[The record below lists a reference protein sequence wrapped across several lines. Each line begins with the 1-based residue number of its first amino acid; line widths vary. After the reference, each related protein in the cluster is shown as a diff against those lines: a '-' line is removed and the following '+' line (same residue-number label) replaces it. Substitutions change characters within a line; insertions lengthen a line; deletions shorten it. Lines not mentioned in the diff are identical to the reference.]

1 MRAQT
6 SCASSCRRT
15 GECLVFIVE
24 LPFFCNVFF
33 CCCTQAA
40 RKVHTWCIFV
50 RMHSSDRSG
59 EMTFIPGDDVQTFLF
74 WRIGC
79 VVPSSSEAYFSFF
92 LSFSRCRR
100 TADATKN
107 HQTKLCSRYF
117 YAALLSRIV
126 PSVSSILLKA
136 TSTRSCDLEDLI
148 PKQSLLILSNIHPHH
163 HLCFSFIYQLLNR
176 SNVDTFSS
184 VLLS

>member
-1 MRAQT
+1 
-6 SCASSCRRT
+6 
-15 GECLVFIVE
+15 
-24 LPFFCNVFF
+24 
-33 CCCTQAA
+33 
-40 RKVHTWCIFV
+40 
-50 RMHSSDRSG
+50 
-59 EMTFIPGDDVQTFLF
+59 MTFIPCDDFQTFLF

-92 LSFSRCRR
+92 LSFRRCRR

-117 YAALLSRIV
+117 SAALLSRIV

-148 PKQSLLILSNIHPHH
+148 PEESLLIFINITLCAYPSLIDGEIEVMLIYSHFVYCYHHDCVFLQEFGQHLSKRNNI
-163 HLCFSFIYQLLNR
+163 CKI
-176 SNVDTFSS
+176 S
-184 VLLS
+184 VIFWLILQNFGNI